1 MVPVAA
7 EEMQAVT
14 DSEWIDAIAALK
26 RVRAR
31 LESALHADAD
41 GQAPGG
47 NDAPG
52 DQREAKMAK
61 SPMYKPWLLVGEAI
75 DALRAVEA
83 GNGGAVAAP
92 DDLTSIQGI
101 DAALARHLASLG
113 ITRFADIAAW
123 RSDDVRNVSQALG
136 FSREISRQNWIE
148 QAALLERSKA
158 TSENVAAAIVR
169 EPVSELRSDLREVV
183 EAARQETPAGEDAPS
198 PLALEL
204 ASQILG
210 EQADAKVEAASSAR
224 EERVAPLPSASGA
237 ALRVDRHHT
246 ADADKSAW
254 PPTPS
259 PHEAQIST
267 GAVPAAAD
275 AAERTR
281 RLADARQRLAQVA
294 ERADSERLHDV
305 DEAAVTFVIREP
317 ERARQPPPGA
327 STPRAKPDLRN
338 RLPSAG
344 RSEPDAA
351 AYVASRGVGE
361 EAEVVFVKP
370 QTRHGGAKRPEGG
383 PVRRFLK
390 ALTGG

>member
-1 MVPVAA
+1 
-7 EEMQAVT
+7 
-14 DSEWIDAIAALK
+14 
-26 RVRAR
+26 
-31 LESALHADAD
+31 
-41 GQAPGG
+41 
-47 NDAPG
+47 
-52 DQREAKMAK
+52 
-61 SPMYKPWLLVGEAI
+61 VGEAI
-75 DALRAVEA
+75 DALCAVEA

-148 QAALLERSKA
+148 QAALLECSKA
-158 TSENVAAAIVR
+158 TSENATAATAR
-169 EPVSELRSDLREVV
+169 EPVSELRSDLREIV
-183 EAARQETPAGEDAPS
+183 EAARQETSAGDDAPS

-210 EQADAKVEAASSAR
+210 EQADATEVASAAR
-224 EERVAPLPSASGA
+224 EV
-237 ALRVDRHHT
+237 RHDT
-246 ADADKSAW
+246 ANADKSAR

-259 PHEAQIST
+259 PHAAQMPAGTVS
-267 GAVPAAAD
+267 AAAD
-275 AAERTR
+275 AAERAR
-281 RLADARQRLAQVA
+281 RLADARQRLAQGA

-317 ERARQPPPGA
+317 ERARQPTLGA

-338 RLPSAG
+338 RLPSVG
-344 RSEPDAA
+344 RSEPDAV

-361 EAEVVFVKP
+361 EAEVVVVKP
-370 QTRHGGAKRPEGG
+370 QMRHGGAKRPEGG

>member
-1 MVPVAA
+1 VPVAA
-7 EEMQAVT
+7 EEVQAVT
-14 DSEWIDAIAALK
+14 DSEWIDAIAALT

-31 LESALHADAD
+31 LEGALHADAD

-75 DALRAVEA
+75 DALCAVEA

-148 QAALLERSKA
+148 QAALLECSKA
-158 TSENVAAAIVR
+158 TSKNATAATAR
-169 EPVSELRSDLREVV
+169 EPVSELRSDLREIV
-183 EAARQETPAGEDAPS
+183 EAARQETSAGDDAPS

-210 EQADAKVEAASSAR
+210 EQADATEVASAAR
-224 EERVAPLPSASGA
+224 EESVASLPLASGA
-237 ALRVDRHHT
+237 ASRVVRHDT
-246 ADADKSAW
+246 ANADKSAR

-259 PHEAQIST
+259 PHAAQMPAGTVS
-267 GAVPAAAD
+267 AAAD
-275 AAERTR
+275 AAERAR
-281 RLADARQRLAQVA
+281 RLADARQRLAQGA

-317 ERARQPPPGA
+317 ERARQPTLGA

-338 RLPSAG
+338 RLPSVG
-344 RSEPDAA
+344 RSEPDAV

-361 EAEVVFVKP
+361 EAEVVVVKP
-370 QTRHGGAKRPEGG
+370 QMRHGGAKRPEGG